1 MFFIFVVY
9 TEIPHSLPTVLTSF
23 VVATMAMP
31 ISIFN
36 IIMCAQNEFDPI
48 LLELELKKRRD
59 KINKKEE

>member
-9 TEIPHSLPTVLTSF
+9 TEIPHSLPTVLASL

-36 IIMCAQNEFDPI
+36 MIMCTQNEFDPI